1 MKTCN
6 KCGRLL
12 DETMFHKNKASKDGL
27 TNTCKDCKKTYDENY
42 RSIAENKER
51 QKKYN
56 SEYFSKSE
64 NKQKVKVYNHRL
76 DIQEKKKI
84 YNKEYHSDIKHMKR
98 ANALLNEKY
107 KTDICYRLNMIMVS
121 LFNALLSG
129 RTKDSQVIIERC
141 GYTAQQLRNHIE
153 SLFDENMNWSNYG
166 EYWEL
171 DHIKPRNRFYYES
184 YDDEQFKQCWALNN
198 LRPLEVK
205 ENRCRAK
212 I

>member
-1 MKTCN
+1 MKVCN
-6 KCGRLL
+6 KCNRLL
-12 DETMFHKNKASKDGL
+12 DETMFHKNARSKDGL
-27 TNTCKDCKKTYDENY
+27 TNYCKDCKKTYDENY

-56 SEYFSKSE
+56 REYFSKPE
-64 NKQKVKVYNHRL
+64 NKQKKREYVNQPEIYKA
-76 DIQEKKKI
+76 KKI
-84 YNKEYHSDIKHMKR
+84 RDNLYHNQPEIK
-98 ANALLNEKY
+98 EKY
-107 KTDICYRLNMIMVS
+107 NTVSKMKYANDIYYHLNKLTLCLLS
-121 LFNALLSG
+121 DLLSG

-184 YDDEQFKQCWALNN
+184 YNDEQFKQCWALDN
-198 LRPLEVK
+198 LRPLEIIA
-205 ENRCRAK
+205 NRSREK
-212 I
+212 V